1 MSNLKQIGY
10 FALAIFAVKGFGFL
24 LLPITTRFLEKSEFG
39 ELNFLVTM
47 SALCSLVVSLGLPE
61 LLLKQQYP
69 SFREKMALFRDSL
82 VLTICFSALFLGCSF
97 IFSEQIIANLPAQ
110 IKVIDFRLLILNL
123 TFASVLAIPYTYYR
137 LFGYAQKYC
146 FYSIAHAVIQTCL
159 TITLLVLGFNVT
171 GVMVSGV
178 VCTFIIM
185 CLTLSDMRSA
195 LKVSYSRFSWRI
207 KKSQTVF
214 LTSIIASGLFVYAGN
229 GAENWFIVAQF
240 NESVLASYY
249 VAAQFAII
257 TSFTFEPIRLWW
269 FAKRF
274 SLIKQDKTQYQN
286 YAITS
291 LNAGLAMCVLMSL
304 LAPIALNSVLPAEY
318 HGKDSWLI
326 LLIIVVAI
334 RHHSDIFNIGCYMH
348 KNGVFVSLINFIT
361 ALLGLSLLYFLVPN
375 FGVEGAILSLIIMQS
390 FKLVCLYSVSQ
401 YFEPLNLNF
410 AALIP
415 SWLALASITFI
426 TLQFNEL
433 SYAKWVVCLIY
444 LVGLA
449 FQYKSLI
456 KHVITSLMKEHQ
468 YAQLL

>member
-97 IFSEQIIANLPAQ
+97 IFSEQIIATLPAQ

-146 FYSIAHAVIQTCL
+146 FFSIAHTVMQTCL
-159 TITLLVLGFNVT
+159 TVTLLVLGLSVT
-171 GVMVSGV
+171 GVMISGV
-178 VCTFIIM
+178 VCTFMIM
-185 CLTLSDMRSA
+185 LVTLSDMRHV

-207 KKSQTVF
+207 EKSQTLF
-214 LTSIIASGLFVYAGN
+214 LTSIIASGLFVYVGN

>member
-1 MSNLKQIGY
+1 MSNLKQIVY

-97 IFSEQIIANLPAQ
+97 IFSEQIIATLPAQ

-146 FYSIAHAVIQTCL
+146 FFSIAHTVMQTCL
-159 TITLLVLGFNVT
+159 TVTLLVLGLSVT
-171 GVMVSGV
+171 GVMISGV
-178 VCTFIIM
+178 VCTFMIM
-185 CLTLSDMRSA
+185 LVTLSDMRHV

-207 KKSQTVF
+207 EKSQTLF
-214 LTSIIASGLFVYAGN
+214 LTSIIASGLFVYVGN
-229 GAENWFIVAQF
+229 GAENWFIVARF

-274 SLIKQDKTQYQN
+274 SLIKQDKIQYQN
-286 YAITS
+286 YAIIS

-401 YFEPLNLNF
+401 YLEPLNLNF

-444 LVGLA
+444 LVGLV

-456 KHVITSLMKEHQ
+456 KHVITSLMKEHH